1 MKLKIYCIGG
11 SNTYGHDPRSYI
23 GSRYPEEIR
32 WTDRLKDCAAVNF
45 GVNGMTVPNDA
56 AYLIDA
62 IKREE
67 SGDEAQELIVVMLG
81 TNDLL
86 EGKSAGQITDRM
98 AEFLTSLSEANKP
111 ILLIA
116 PPLLQSGEWVQCETV
131 RAESQNL
138 RERYH
143 ELAAKAGYLF
153 ADAGEGGIEM
163 TFDGVH
169 FSPAGHAAFAK
180 KLENRIREAYA
191 TPK

>member
-1 MKLKIYCIGG
+1 M
-11 SNTYGHDPRSYI
+11 
-23 GSRYPEEIR
+23 
-32 WTDRLKDCAAVNF
+32 NF

-98 AEFLTSLSEANKP
+98 AEFLTSLSEAKKP

-116 PPLLQSGEWVQCETV
+116 PPLLQSGEWVQSETV
-131 RAESQNL
+131 REESRNL
-138 RERYH
+138 RERYR

-153 ADAGEGGIEM
+153 ADAGEWGIEM

-169 FSPAGHAAFAK
+169 FSPAGHAAFAQ
-180 KLENRIREAYA
+180 KLENCIREAYA